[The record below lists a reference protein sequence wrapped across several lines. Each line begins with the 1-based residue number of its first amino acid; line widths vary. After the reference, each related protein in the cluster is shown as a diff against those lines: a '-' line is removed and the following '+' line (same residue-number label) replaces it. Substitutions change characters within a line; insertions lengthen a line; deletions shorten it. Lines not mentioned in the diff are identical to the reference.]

1 MTNLEVGAPMPG
13 SIGLC
18 ADEYKR
24 VQQLRLLMEKETDA
38 VKARESEIKNHIIN
52 SLSKSDDTGAAGK
65 FYRAQIVMKAVPK
78 IANWGGLTSWIRKH
92 DRFDVLQKRL
102 FNSAIEDLW
111 EQQQE
116 VPGVERVNVPDVSIT
131 KI

>member
-38 VKARESEIKNHIIN
+38 VKARESEIKNHIIKFLCIIYFAI
-52 SLSKSDDTGAAGK
+52 LSVI
-65 FYRAQIVMKAVPK
+65 Q
-78 IANWGGLTSWIRKH
+78 L
-92 DRFDVLQKRL
+92 
-102 FNSAIEDLW
+102 LW
-111 EQQQE
+111 QFLIC
-116 VPGVERVNVPDVSIT
+116 NF
-131 KI
+131 